1 MGIIG
6 YAIKNAIN
14 KTDKYVQGQE
24 KIAQVLDIDKSTN
37 LCTVSIINRDG
48 AAETV
53 YEVPVKKGYP
63 GLTQWRPAAGDLVEV
78 EEKNKQLMIV
88 AKFNENVISDN
99 RKIEDD
105 NYTSIFNGIFGG
117 FTGL

>member
-6 YAIKNAIN
+6 SAIKNAVN
-14 KTDKYVQGQE
+14 KTDKYNQGQE

-37 LCTVSIINRDG
+37 LCTVSIVNRDG
-48 AAETV
+48 TAETV
-53 YEVPVKKGYP
+53 YGVPVKKGHP
-63 GLTQWRPAAGDLVEV
+63 GLTQWRPAAGELVEV

-88 AKFNENVISDN
+88 AKFNENITSDN
-99 RKIEDD
+99 RKVEDD